1 MFIHQTVRRN
11 RSEFKIPTIE
21 QYNELILA
29 CLRRGFKDDLNQYSG
44 VYFLGVN
51 GTMMTFNK
59 TGKIGFNVIMNQDS
73 SYFWLLND
81 NKANYKTSAC
91 LTSSSNSK
99 IGVFC
104 GFKLPVRLVR

>member
-1 MFIHQTVRRN
+1 
-11 RSEFKIPTIE
+11 
-21 QYNELILA
+21 
-29 CLRRGFKDDLNQYSG
+29 
-44 VYFLGVN
+44 
-51 GTMMTFNK
+51 MMTFNK